1 MTRPPRIVRIGHFPY
16 EISDFLAND
25 VDTIEFCD
33 YERPSGVEVPVMLY
47 ISSREIQSASDLL
60 ESVTGRSDQECKVVP
75 RNGNGIVPVPF
86 DLIDWTLCAS
96 GLDVRFCEAA
106 LKVGRDDP

>member
-1 MTRPPRIVRIGHFPY
+1 MTRPPRIVRIGHFLY

-33 YERPSGVEVPVMLY
+33 YKRRSGVEVPVMLY
-47 ISSREIQSASDLL
+47 IPSREIQSAS

-75 RNGNGIVPVPF
+75 RNGNGIVPPPF

-96 GLDVRFCEAA
+96 GLGVRFREAA